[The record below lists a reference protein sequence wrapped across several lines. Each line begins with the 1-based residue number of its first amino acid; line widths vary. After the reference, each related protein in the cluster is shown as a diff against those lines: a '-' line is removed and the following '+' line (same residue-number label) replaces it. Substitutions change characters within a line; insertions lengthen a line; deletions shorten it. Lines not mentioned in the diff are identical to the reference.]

1 MKNTY
6 TSEQKQ
12 TLIRQ
17 YLSNQVPVNKLLA
30 SAGVPRSTF
39 YGWLRAYQETRQAEN
54 RKTIDPRNF
63 RVLETKVERLEG
75 IVEILQ
81 KSPCSVQSPLQDRL
95 SYAEQI
101 YSQYS
106 IHMICEALSIDRG
119 TFYNHVLRNKRD
131 NAWYAKRREELRL
144 RIQEVFD
151 ENRQVFGA
159 PKITAVLRREGV
171 RVSEK
176 MVSQLMHEMG
186 IQSIRQSAKAMY
198 DEEHKKIKNHLNQK
212 FDTSK
217 PNEVWVGDVTY
228 FKLENH
234 AYYISVIID
243 LFSRMVIAHR
253 IGKTNS
259 TQLVKSTF
267 KQAYALRQ
275 PPEGL
280 IFHTDRGS
288 NYLANAMQNYLQS
301 VKVTHSFSR
310 VHTPYDNSVVESF
323 FASMKKE
330 ELYRTK
336 YRSEAEFRTA
346 VDEYILFYNNKR
358 PHGNAQYKTPLE
370 KEEEY
375 LRSNNDGA
383 NVSDNRGS

>member
-1 MKNTY
+1 MKAVY
-6 TSEQKQ
+6 TEEEKQ
-12 TLIRQ
+12 SLIEE
-17 YLSNQVPVNKLLA
+17 YLSNRLPVGKLLS

-39 YGWLRAYQETRQAEN
+39 YGWLRAYQKTQHAQK

-63 RVLETKVERLEG
+63 RFLETKVARLEG

-81 KSPCSVQSPLQDRL
+81 QSPCAVQAPLKERL
-95 SYAEQI
+95 SYVEQI
-101 YSQYS
+101 YGKYS

-119 TFYNHVLRNKRD
+119 TFYNHILRNKRD
-131 NAWYAKRREELRL
+131 NAWHAKRREELRI

-159 PKITAVLRREGV
+159 PKITAVLRKEGLQ
-171 RVSEK
+171 VSEK
-176 MVSQLMHEMG
+176 MVSTLMREMG

-228 FKLENH
+228 FKLGNH
-234 AYYISVIID
+234 AYYISVFID

-267 KQAYALRQ
+267 KKAYALRQ

-288 NYLANAMQNYLQS
+288 NYLANAMQNYLRS
-301 VKVTHSFSR
+301 VKVVHSFSR

-330 ELYRTK
+330 ELYRRK
-336 YRSEAEFRTA
+336 YRSEVEFRMA
-346 VDEYILFYNNKR
+346 IDDYIKFYNSKR
-358 PHGNAQYKTPLE
+358 PHGNAQYKTPIE
-370 KEEEY
+370 KDEEY
-375 LRSNNDGA
+375 MASNNCGA
-383 NVSDNRGS
+383 NALDSRGS

>member
-1 MKNTY
+1 MKKKY
-6 TSEQKQ
+6 TLEEKQ
-12 TLIRQ
+12 TLIES
-17 YLSNQVPVNKLLA
+17 YLANYIPVGQLLA

-39 YGWLRAYQETRQAEN
+39 YGWLRAYQKAQQAQK
-54 RKTIDPRNF
+54 RKTINPHNF
-63 RVLETKVERLEG
+63 RLLETKVARLEG
-75 IVEILQ
+75 IIEILQ
-81 KSPCSVQSPLQDRL
+81 KSPCSVQAPLKERL
-95 SYAEQI
+95 SFAEEI

-106 IHMICEALSIDRG
+106 VHMICEALSIDRG
-119 TFYNHVLRNKRD
+119 TFYNHILRNKRD
-131 NAWYAKRREELRL
+131 NAWHAKRREELRI

-151 ENRQVFGA
+151 ENRQIFGA
-159 PKITAVLRREGV
+159 PKITAVLRKEGL

-176 MVSQLMHEMG
+176 IVSTLMREMG

-212 FDTSK
+212 FDTRK

-228 FKLENH
+228 FKIGNH

-267 KQAYALRQ
+267 KKAYELRQ

-288 NYLANAMQNYLQS
+288 NYLANAMQNYLRS
-301 VKVTHSFSR
+301 VNVVHSFSR

-346 VDEYILFYNNKR
+346 VDDYIVFYNSKR
-358 PHGNAQYKTPLE
+358 PHGNAQYKTPIE

-375 LRSNNDGA
+375 LKSKNCGA
-383 NVSDNRGS
+383 SVSDSRGS